1 MVVLIQFR
9 EVVFETEGLVE
20 GGLVG
25 KEKKDGV

>member
-1 MVVLIQFR
+1 MVVLIQFG